1 MHSRRLIYAALALL
15 MVLPV
20 RAARAADDLDKVL
33 RKLDAAALKFR
44 SASADFEF
52 DTITTEPIDDKD
64 VQKGTVYY
72 ERNGSNSRMS
82 AHIREENGRPVPKTV
97 VLSDGTIKLYEKL
110 TNHLTTLTKLSQYQS
125 WFMLG
130 FGASGEELENKW
142 NITYLGQ
149 EKLDGVTTEK
159 LDLVP
164 KDPAIRK
171 NLPKVTVWMDTD
183 RGVSMKQV
191 FDQGQGQSRVA
202 VYFNIKLN
210 QRLPGDA
217 FSFVT
222 DKRTQFTIQ

>member
-33 RKLDAAALKFR
+33 RKLDAAAPKFR

-222 DKRTQFTIQ
+222 DKQTQFTIQ